1 MIKHETMSEI
11 EFIDIFS
18 DNLRE
23 LMLEHNI
30 TQMELAD
37 EILVNKST
45 ITRYL
50 NKSTMPSIKA
60 LINLSI
66 VFNCDI
72 EDLVPTYDL
81 IN

>member
-37 EILVNKST
+37 KILVNRST

-72 EDLVPTYDL
+72 EDLIPTYDL

>member
-72 EDLVPTYDL
+72 EDLIPTYDL

>member
-1 MIKHETMSEI
+1 MIKHEAMSEI

-37 EILVNKST
+37 EILVNRST

>member
-30 TQMELAD
+30 TQIELAD

>member
-37 EILVNKST
+37 EILVNRST

-72 EDLVPTYDL
+72 EDLIPTYDL

>member
-37 EILVNKST
+37 EILVNRST

-66 VFNCDI
+66 VFNCNI

>member
-37 EILVNKST
+37 EILVNRST

-60 LINLSI
+60 LINLSR

-72 EDLVPTYDL
+72 EDLIPTYDL

>member
-23 LMLEHNI
+23 LMLEHNR

-37 EILVNKST
+37 EILVNRST

-72 EDLVPTYDL
+72 EDLIPTYDL

>member
-37 EILVNKST
+37 EILVNRST